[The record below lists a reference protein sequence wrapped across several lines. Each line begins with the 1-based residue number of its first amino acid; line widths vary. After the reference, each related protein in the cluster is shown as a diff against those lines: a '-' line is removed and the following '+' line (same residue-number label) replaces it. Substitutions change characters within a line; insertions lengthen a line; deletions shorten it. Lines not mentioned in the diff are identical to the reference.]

1 MECPFC
7 DINPKITQIIKDA
20 KHTKVIMSNP
30 SLMKGHLLVIP
41 HRHVERISELTKE
54 EQDELFKLTVD
65 FQERILKTLAKGCDI
80 RQNYRPFQED
90 GPIKRSHLHIHILP
104 RELCDEL
111 YEKCQYLET
120 ELFEKLTEE
129 EKISVEKL
137 LKD

>member
-1 MECPFC
+1 MQCPFC
-7 DINPKITQIIKDA
+7 NIDPIITQVIKDGA
-20 KHTKVIMSNP
+20 YTKVIMSNP

-41 HRHVERISELTKE
+41 KRHVERISELTKE
-54 EQDELFKLTVD
+54 EQDELFCLTVE

-80 RQNYRPFQED
+80 RQNYRPFQQD
-90 GPIKRSHLHIHILP
+90 GPIKRSHLHVHILP

-111 YEKCQYLET
+111 YEQCQYLET

-129 EKISVEKL
+129 EKLSVANL